1 MAGPNES
8 LSFSGTYRAVG
19 REVAGVEI
27 SPEGIDTLMF
37 LALLV
42 TWDMEVSS
50 CFNTK
55 KGNPE
60 PQSGRQWKFC
70 TNMST

>member
-55 KGNPE
+55 KRKPRTTVGQAVE
-60 PQSGRQWKFC
+60 VLY
-70 TNMST
+70 